1 MTQTINPVIICD
13 LDGTLALVDNRRKQA
28 DIALKLAVTDAG
40 YNSFS
45 DVPDELKRE
54 VNSHWWN
61 TWEDPR
67 NIMLDEPHLGLIQ
80 TLRLL
85 QDHYYLWI
93 FSGRNDRCKDATNE
107 WLDFYEVPYHELIMR
122 SNATEK
128 FIRDCDL
135 KKKWLNGHILKHNLE
150 IAMIYDDRQQVVDM
164 WKSLGYED
172 RLWQVAVFDG

>member
-67 NIMLDEPHLGLIQ
+67 NIMLDEPHLGLVQ

-93 FSGRNDRCKDATNE
+93 FSARNDRCKDATVE
-107 WLDFYEVPYHELIMR
+107 WLDLHKVPYHELIMR
-122 SNATEK
+122 PNGYNIPDNE
-128 FIRDCDL
+128 L
-135 KKKWLNGHILKHNLE
+135 KEKWLDEHILKYNLE
-150 IAMIYDDRQQVVDM
+150 IAMIYDDRQQVVNM
-164 WKSLGYED
+164 WKERGYED